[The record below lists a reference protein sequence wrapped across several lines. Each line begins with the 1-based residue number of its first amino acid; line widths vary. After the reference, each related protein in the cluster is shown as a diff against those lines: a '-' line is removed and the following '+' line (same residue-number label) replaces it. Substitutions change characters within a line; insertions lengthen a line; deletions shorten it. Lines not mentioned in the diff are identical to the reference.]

1 MADRLTQLQ
10 DAVNQQA
17 ENFCNSIGILQQYAT
32 PSPFPGFEK
41 PGGKPAVQEPSED
54 YAALFAKLVART
66 AKDIDVLIDSL
77 PSEESSLDLQLQ
89 SLQRLEQENQE
100 SAQKLKEVVCKGE
113 ELMAQ
118 IQQAL
123 QDIAQAQLQ
132 SQALESSIS
141 S

>member
-1 MADRLTQLQ
+1 M
-10 DAVNQQA
+10 
-17 ENFCNSIGILQQYAT
+17 
-32 PSPFPGFEK
+32 
-41 PGGKPAVQEPSED
+41 
-54 YAALFAKLVART
+54 
-66 AKDIDVLIDSL
+66 
-77 PSEESSLDLQLQ
+77 LQLQ